1 MYVLENLPKSFQ
13 CEAFKKL
20 KEISDVSK
28 LDSTELSRYERAQRD
43 YWDLTNVLNSAEKRG
58 IAKGEAQGEAKGRAE
73 EKLSI
78 ARGLIK
84 LNLPLADISKVTGL
98 SIEEIN
104 AISLN

>member
-1 MYVLENLPKSFQ
+1 
-13 CEAFKKL
+13 
-20 KEISDVSK
+20 
-28 LDSTELSRYERAQRD
+28 
-43 YWDLTNVLNSAEKRG
+43 LTNVLNSAEKRG
-58 IAKGEAQGEAKGRAE
+58 IAKGIAEGKAEGRAEGIAEGKAE

>member
-58 IAKGEAQGEAKGRAE
+58 IAKGEAKGRAE